1 MLRLYRENRV
11 FYFIVYIAWICVLMF
26 NMPDF
31 DNIRDQANYVTLLM
45 ANIIVFGHLFLV
57 LNNRGIDFLEP
68 WPFFFLLNVA
78 LFVVYPVVL
87 IWENN
92 TLCAGRYDVMD
103 GCIWGTIVFLIAY
116 FAFSHS
122 YFKAVP
128 EPGPLDDADEF
139 DKEIEDLDS
148 FDTRRFGVIAFAGWI
163 FCFGCAALSVIV
175 GGRSFLSIISFGTA
189 GLGVNTDLMTDTP
202 LKFLI
207 NFEFSMLGFALY
219 IVLYFRS
226 NLVKLIVL
234 YLTLS
239 VYIAGGFRFIVLGM
253 FIALGAVYYIRRQSR
268 PSMKII
274 AIAVIIAVLFST
286 YLGIARRDLRS
297 GAGMQSAE
305 VQVDDVEYMFYSN
318 LNIYQTY
325 YGVTAKVPGE
335 LPHTFG
341 RATIFD
347 TAIMFIPRSLWS
359 GKPTAGQ
366 SASLST
372 IKNAIHPD
380 VLGRYGMATPYL
392 TEIYL
397 DYTVLGVL
405 VIMLNLGKFIGRL
418 YKNTQYNTCSRS
430 SIIRYC
436 LFLGLFMQL
445 IIRGYFASGFW
456 MVVFAY
462 IPCFLFERTNIAK
475 T

>member
-1 MLRLYRENRV
+1 MLRLKRENRV
-11 FYFIVYIAWICVLMF
+11 LYFIIYVVWILVLVF
-26 NMPDF
+26 KIPSF
-31 DNIRDQANYVTLLM
+31 ESFRDQANYITLAL
-45 ANIIVFGHLFLV
+45 ANIIVFGHLFFV

-68 WPFFFLLNVA
+68 WPFFSLLNIA
-78 LFVVYPVVL
+78 LFVVYPVIL
-87 IWENN
+87 IWDNN

-116 FAFSHS
+116 FSFSHS
-122 YFKAVP
+122 YFITVP
-128 EPGPLDDADEF
+128 EPGHLPDCTNKLNE
-139 DKEIEDLDS
+139 EVEDTERIDM
-148 FDTRRFGVIAFAGWI
+148 RRFGVIALVGWL

-189 GLGVNTDLMTDTP
+189 GLGVNSDLVTDTP

-219 IVLYFRS
+219 IVLFFQ
-226 NLVKLIVL
+226 NKILKVCIL

-253 FIALGAVYYIRRQSR
+253 FIALGAIYYIRRKTR
-268 PSMKII
+268 PSMRII
-274 AIAVIIAVLFST
+274 AIALVVAVLFST
-286 YLGIARRDLRS
+286 YLGIARRDLRA

-305 VQVDDVEYMFYSN
+305 VQMDDVEYMFYSN

-325 YGVTAKVPGE
+325 YGVMAKVPE
-335 LPHTFG
+335 KLPHTYG
-341 RATIFD
+341 RATLVD

-372 IKNAIHPD
+372 IKEAIHPD

-397 DYTVLGVL
+397 DYTVFGVL
-405 VIMLNLGKFIGRL
+405 IIMLGLGKFIGRL
-418 YKNTQYNTCSRS
+418 YKYTQCNSTSRS
-430 SIIRYC
+430 DVIRYC

-462 IPCFLFERTNIAK
+462 IPFFLFEKTNIVK
-475 T
+475 

>member
-1 MLRLYRENRV
+1 MLRLHRENRV
-11 FYFIVYIAWICVLMF
+11 FYFIFYILWICVLMF
-26 NMPDF
+26 KMPEF
-31 DNIRDQANYVTLLM
+31 NSFRDQANYITLFV
-45 ANIIVFGHLFLV
+45 ANIIIFGHLFLV

-68 WPFFFLLNVA
+68 WPFFFLLNAA
-78 LFVVYPVVL
+78 LFVVYPVIL

-92 TLCAGRYDVMD
+92 TLCAGKYDVMD
-103 GCIWGTIVFLIAY
+103 GCIWGTIVFIIAY

-122 YFKAVP
+122 YFMVVP
-128 EPGPLDDADEF
+128 EPGQLEDADELSEEVEDSDNF
-139 DKEIEDLDS
+139 DMRK
-148 FDTRRFGVIAFAGWI
+148 FRVIALAGWI

-219 IVLYFRS
+219 IILFFRS
-226 NLVKLIVL
+226 NILKLVVL

-253 FIALGAVYYIRRQSR
+253 LIALGAVYYIRRKSR
-268 PSMKII
+268 PPLRII
-274 AIAVIIAVLFST
+274 VIALIVAVLFST
-286 YLGIARRDLRS
+286 YLGMVRRDLRS
-297 GAGMQSAE
+297 GAGMQIAE

-325 YGVTAKVPGE
+325 YGVAAKVPMD

-347 TAIMFIPRSLWS
+347 TAIMFIPRSIWS

-397 DYTVLGVL
+397 DYTVLGVWI
-405 VIMLNLGKFIGRL
+405 IMLKLAKIIGGVYSSTQ
-418 YKNTQYNTCSRS
+418 YKNVSRS

-462 IPCFLFERTNIAK
+462 IPYFLFEKTNIAK
-475 T
+475 P